1 LLPNP
6 NRLPVKAANS
16 ANRKKEVAM
25 LNREP
30 RIPTTRKAE
39 GEHLD
44 NPARVRFKDSEY
56 LALEQV
62 AEMRHGGVISHAI
75 RECALVGMEVI
86 NLRQDVLLDRLAK
99 GESVQTAQQ
108 EMVEALMAHLIENR
122 ITEQM
127 MQRLRA

>member
-1 LLPNP
+1 
-6 NRLPVKAANS
+6 VKAAKS
-16 ANRKKEVAM
+16 AHQKKEVSM

-62 AEMRHGGVISHAI
+62 AAMRHGGVISHAI

-86 NLRQDVLLDRLAK
+86 NLRQDVLLKRLAE
-99 GESVQTAQQ
+99 GQSMQAAQN

>member
-1 LLPNP
+1 
-6 NRLPVKAANS
+6 
-16 ANRKKEVAM
+16 M

-30 RIPTTRKAE
+30 RIPTTRKAQ

-86 NLRQDVLLDRLAK
+86 NLRQDVLLKRLAE
-99 GESVQTAQQ
+99 GQSMQAAQDD
-108 EMVEALMAHLIENR
+108 MVEALMAHLIENR

>member
-1 LLPNP
+1 
-6 NRLPVKAANS
+6 
-16 ANRKKEVAM
+16 M

-30 RIPTTRKAE
+30 RIPSTRKSD

-44 NPARVRFKDSEY
+44 NPARVRFKDEEY

-62 AEMRHGGVISHAI
+62 AAMRHQGVISHAI

-86 NLRQDVLLDRLAK
+86 NLRQDVLLQRLTE
-99 GESVQTAQQ
+99 GDSLQSAQD
-108 EMVEALMAHLIENR
+108 EVMAALMAHLLETR

-127 MQRLRA
+127 MQRLQA

>member
-1 LLPNP
+1 
-6 NRLPVKAANS
+6 
-16 ANRKKEVAM
+16 M

-56 LALEQV
+56 LALEQA

-86 NLRQDVLLDRLAK
+86 KLRQDVLLDRLAK

>member
-1 LLPNP
+1 
-6 NRLPVKAANS
+6 
-16 ANRKKEVAM
+16 M

-30 RIPTTRKAE
+30 RIPMTRKAD

-44 NPARVRFKDSEY
+44 NPARVRFKDEEY

-62 AEMRHGGVISHAI
+62 AAMRHGGVISHAI

-86 NLRQDVLLDRLAK
+86 SLKQDVLLQRLAA
-99 GESVQTAQQ
+99 GDSVQSAQD
-108 EMVEALMAHLIENR
+108 EVMAALMAHLLETR

-127 MQRLRA
+127 MQRLQA